1 MVRSQLALLFLLVFC
16 GYGWSQNNFQ
26 KDIKPILSKYCYKC
40 HDADTQKGDLRL
52 DLAHSEDDLIKHRKE
67 WLRSLELIK
76 EREMP
81 PKKPF
86 PSQLEI
92 EKLTTYLD
100 KTLHNYD
107 WSKIKNPGF
116 VSMSRLTNIEYQNS
130 VSNVFNLEFFKNVS
144 LIKDAEGDSGFT
156 NDRDNLGLSTN
167 ALIKYIEEAEQYVDA
182 YLSYRQKPYSQNFN
196 LELKGK
202 KRLSLGHNKSKS
214 LAMIAPFTGVY
225 LLTLDL
231 SSNRHKKTGIEV
243 YVNNSLVF
251 SSPVNGLDPKLYE
264 VPIFL
269 KKGSTNLVI
278 YYSEKAAALF
288 SDKRIKEKAPEKIY
302 KATFQAF
309 KKAPKVPI
317 PAQHKN
323 NPKYKAAYNEI
334 NKKIANAHKSL
345 VAADLLLQLPKLPDD
360 RSMLYGL
367 EGVLKCKQAQKILNI
382 SDGAIKQMVA
392 KAINRNL
399 PKECGEKL
407 KEFNKKYDALYGHK
421 NERAG
426 NLSIGKVALAG
437 PYLSKNSKDPRRLLS
452 KVTNKETAR
461 KLLYYYAV
469 KAFKRQVSQS
479 DLEPMIGVFDKTFNE
494 TKSLEHAFR
503 DALVTL
509 ITSPKFM
516 LHRNTPPKTGT
527 EIDNFQKVSRL
538 SYFLWQTIPD
548 ASLLRMARDK
558 TIAKPENTR
567 KQIQR
572 MIADERFENFCKTF
586 TTEWL
591 NIDNING
598 VSIYLK
604 QLMQKEPEMLISKVF
619 KENRNIFELIDADYT
634 FLNEHLARHYDLP
647 GITGD
652 EMRLVKLKDKTR
664 GGLVTMGGV
673 LAATSLPRR
682 TSPVHRGAWIV
693 DTIFGEELPLPPDNV
708 PELPAKVPGAKTL
721 REKLERHRKDPNCAS
736 CHARIDPYGFA
747 LENYDNI
754 GRWRDN
760 ERRGV
765 PIDSSM
771 ILKNGIKTNDI
782 SGFKKYLLKYKGND
796 IRRSLIE
803 RVLSYALGR
812 KLQYYDEPAIQKII
826 THMKKNKDKSHSLIE
841 GVILSYPF
849 WNQKIQEDQHE

>member
-1 MVRSQLALLFLLVFC
+1 MVRSQLALLFILVFSC
-16 GYGWSQNNFQ
+16 DTVSQTTFE
-26 KDIKPILSKYCYKC
+26 KDIKPILGKYCYKC

-52 DLAHSEDDLIKHRKE
+52 DLAKSEDDLIKSRKH

-76 EREMP
+76 DREMP

-92 EKLTTYLD
+92 EKVTNYLD

-116 VSMSRLTNIEYQNS
+116 VSMSRMTNLEYQNS
-130 VSNVFNLEFFKNVS
+130 VANVFNLEFFKNVS

-167 ALIKYIEEAEQYVDA
+167 ALVKYIEEAEQYVDA
-182 YLSYRQKPYSQNFN
+182 YLSYKNKPYSQNFD
-196 LELKGK
+196 LDIKGK

-214 LAMIAPFTGVY
+214 MATVVPFTGVY
-225 LLTLDL
+225 LLTMEL
-231 SSNRHKKTGIEV
+231 SSNRHPKTGIEV
-243 YVNNSLVF
+243 YVNNNLVF
-251 SSPVNGLDPKLYE
+251 SSPVNGMESKAYK
-264 VPIFL
+264 VPVFL
-269 KKGSTNLVI
+269 KKGSTNLVV

-288 SDKRIKEKAPEKIY
+288 TDKRVKEKIPESIHQAAR
-302 KATFQAF
+302 KAA
-309 KKAPKVPI
+309 KAAPKLSI

-323 NPKYKAAYNEI
+323 NPKYKTAYAEI
-334 NKKIANAHKSL
+334 NRKISNAQMAL
-345 VAADLLLQLPKLPDD
+345 VAADLLMQLPKLPDD
-360 RSMLYGL
+360 RGILYGL
-367 EGVLKCKQAQKILNI
+367 EGVLKCKQAQKLLKL
-382 SDGAIKQMVA
+382 SDGDIKKMVA

-399 PKECGEKL
+399 PQECGEKL
-407 KEFNKKYDALYGHK
+407 REFNTKYDALHGYK
-421 NERAG
+421 NEKAG
-426 NLSIGKVALAG
+426 NLSIGKISLAG
-437 PYLSKNSKDPRRLLS
+437 PYLSSNSKDPKRLIS

-469 KAFKRQVSQS
+469 KAFKRQVSQA
-479 DLEPMIGVFDKTFNE
+479 DLNPMIAVFDKTFKE
-494 TKSLEHAFR
+494 TKKLEYAFR

-516 LHRNTPPKTGT
+516 LHRNTPPKVGT
-527 EIDNFQKVSRL
+527 EIDDFQKVSRL

-558 TIAKPENTR
+558 TVSKPENIT
-567 KQIQR
+567 KQVQR
-572 MIADERFENFCKTF
+572 MIADKKFENFCKTF
-586 TTEWL
+586 TSEWL
-591 NIDNING
+591 NIGNING
-598 VSIYLK
+598 VSLYLK
-604 QLMQKEPEMLISKVF
+604 GLMQKEPEMLISKVF
-619 KENRNIFELIDADYT
+619 KENRNVFELIDANYT
-634 FLNEHLARHYDLP
+634 FLNEHLARHYDMP
-647 GITGD
+647 GVKGE

-747 LENYDNI
+747 LENYDSI
-754 GRWRDN
+754 GRWRDD

-771 ILKNGIKTNDI
+771 ILKNGIKTTDI
-782 SGFKKYLLKYKGND
+782 ADFKKYLLKYRGD
-796 IRRSLIE
+796 QIRRSLIE

-812 KLQYYDEPAIQKII
+812 KLKYYDEPAIQKII
-826 THMKKNKDKSHSLIE
+826 THMKRNKDKSHSLIE
-841 GVILSYPF
+841 GVVQSYPF
-849 WNQKIQEDQHE
+849 WNQKIQEDEHE